1 MLVST
6 KLTLWSNSDQV
17 SESWE
22 VQWKYYWGDV
32 VWSGDVIWIREYKT
46 QHCAFGCKKF
56 VLFDI
61 LHPFAMQGMRG
72 GMEEVIQCIRG
83 FYKCHLMTKTSVHV
97 WMHRIG
103 RQNWKVYCVWRGLS
117 ERWRGGGRDTA
128 TLKLLFGL
136 YVLAFSAGVIG
147 GNTKCSKYFLT
158 RCILI
163 FFGETNWDLCIP

>member
-6 KLTLWSNSDQV
+6 KLTLCCAVEQFWSGFWKLRGSV
-17 SESWE
+17 KILLGWCC
-22 VQWKYYWGDV
+22 VQWRCDM
-32 VWSGDVIWIREYKT
+32 DTRI
-46 QHCAFGCKKF
+46 QHSLRLRLQKC

-103 RQNWKVYCVWRGLS
+103 RQNWK
-117 ERWRGGGRDTA
+117 DTA